1 MPDTYDYGQ
10 LEELWIRAGGPR
22 ALAPLMAAIALAES
36 SGNTTSNNYA
46 DNNGTQTSWG
56 LWQISDGTHN
66 WPGTAD
72 PNDPLA
78 NARYAV
84 AKYRSQGLSAWGTY
98 DSGAYKQ
105 YYKSGVAAST
115 LPQGG
120 GGTQQ
125 AQDTSWWNPLSWASG
140 GKDAIDT
147 INKGFHAIE
156 WFFVPAHQIRVV
168 AFAGGTVFLLPGLY
182 ALTQAGKGQGDISLA
197 LGILL
202 LTVSGVLFFIAF
214 HNLPTDISNLQELL
228 AWMSEGLRS
237 GKAPGAFIPDT
248 GLGARTGQAA
258 AEAV

>member
-22 ALAPLMAAIALAES
+22 AVAPLMAAIALAES
-36 SGNTTSNNYA
+36 AGRPGANNYA

-56 LWQISDGTHN
+56 LWQISNGTHN

-72 PNDPLA
+72 PNEPLA

-84 AKYRSQGLSAWGTY
+84 AKYRSQGLGAWGTY
-98 DSGAYKQ
+98 DSGAYQQ
-105 YYKSGVAAST
+105 YYKSGVPAST

-120 GGTQQ
+120 AAAAQQ

-156 WFFVPAHQIRVV
+156 WFFVPAHQIRMV

-182 ALTQAGKGQGDISLA
+182 ALTQAGKGSGDINLA

-202 LTVSGVLFFIAF
+202 ITVAGVLFFIAF
-214 HNLPTDISNLQELL
+214 HNLPQDISNLQELL
-228 AWMSEGLRS
+228 AWVSEGLRS
-237 GKAPGAFIPDT
+237 GKAPTAGA
-248 GLGARTGQAA
+248 GVSGAAQAA
-258 AEAV
+258 QGAV